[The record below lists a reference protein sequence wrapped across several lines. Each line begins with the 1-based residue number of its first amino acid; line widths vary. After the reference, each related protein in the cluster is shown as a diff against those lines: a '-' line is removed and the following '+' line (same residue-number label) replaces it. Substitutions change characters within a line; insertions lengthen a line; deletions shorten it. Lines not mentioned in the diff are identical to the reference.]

1 MKNYFAGFLLGI
13 KDRYQLS
20 KKEYEAFGSRSDAFN
35 GAMTALEDDNVNVIG
50 VYGMGGVGKTIL
62 IREAARQVKEK
73 KLFDEVVFVAVTQ
86 TPNMLNIQDEI
97 VEKLGLKIE
106 ERSVDALGIPS
117 IDDHKGCKILMTSRR
132 QEVLKSIGSQKVLP
146 IELLEEDEA
155 WKLFKNV
162 AGPIAERSDLQPTAE
177 KVTQKCARLPIAIAT
192 VAKALKHKENLY
204 EWKDALEMEL
214 SSDVN
219 SAIKMS

>member
-1 MKNYFAGFLLGI
+1 MA
-13 KDRYQLS
+13 
-20 KKEYEAFGSRSDAFN
+20 
-35 GAMTALEDDNVNVIG
+35 ALEDDNVNVIG
-50 VYGMGGVGKTIL
+50 VYGMGGVGKTTL
-62 IREAARQVKEK
+62 VREAARQVKEK

-86 TPNMLNIQDEI
+86 TPNMVNIQDEI
-97 VEKLGLKIE
+97 AEKLGLKIK
-106 ERSVDALGIPS
+106 ERRVDVRAARLHDRLKKIINVLIILDDIWVTLDLEALGIPS

-132 QEVLKSIGSQKVLP
+132 QEVLKSMGSQKVLP

-162 AGPIAERSDLQPTAE
+162 AGPIVERSDLQPTAE
-177 KVTQKCARLPIAIAT
+177 KVAPKCARLPIAIAT

-204 EWKDALEMEL
+204 EWEDALEREL
-214 SSDVN
+214 SGDVH